1 MFVEENHGTN
11 KGDLFEDLRKRVV
24 VAHQAGKSYKNN
36 FYKVWTPL
44 IHSRTDYVQME
55 EMQDHCYPPQEWST
69 NKITSKA
76 KRAMVQEIARDFRVT
91 SKQCWALTS

>member
-1 MFVEENHGTN
+1 MAQTKEISLRTSEKELLLLIRLAKVTKQFLQSLDSTN
-11 KGDLFEDLRKRVV
+11 P
-24 VAHQAGKSYKNN
+24 QS
-36 FYKVWTPL
+36 
-44 IHSRTDYVQME
+44 TDYVQME

-91 SKQCWALTS
+91 SKQCWAVTS